1 MCGNL
6 HIWEA
11 DAASGHWLL
20 LDATGP
26 VGVLCIFGPEGL
38 KEVSRAN
45 LSEQYN
51 RKELS
56 YEDEALI
63 YLAQQISRV
72 SSSTPKSQKVDN
84 RITGIPKI
92 LTRSADQGDRSAD
105 V

>member
-1 MCGNL
+1 MCGNP

-20 LDATGP
+20 LDATP
-26 VGVLCIFGPEGL
+26 VGVLCLFVPEGL